1 MSRWNR
7 GRRPRK
13 AKETTS
19 GPLLPPPGATIS
31 PEEYRR
37 LSSGPVSPRTPR
49 GRPEA
54 ELQRDMVR
62 WLDSL
67 ERTNFIFTHP
77 ANERKD
83 RMESIIATQIGQ
95 RSGVADL
102 IFWISEGR
110 TLAAEV
116 KAPNGSLS
124 ANQRKFRDELR
135 DLGHP
140 WIEVRSINDL
150 HDGMRGYGCRFDEPY
165 PSRILR
171 LGPDAFKKS

>member
-7 GRRPRK
+7 GRRHHKPRQGTPE
-13 AKETTS
+13 A
-19 GPLLPPPGATIS
+19 PLPPPGATIS
-31 PEEYRR
+31 SEEYRR
-37 LSSGPVSPRTPR
+37 LTSGPISPRTPAKH
-49 GRPEA
+49 PERD
-54 ELQRDMVR
+54 LQRDMVR

-83 RMESIIATQIGQ
+83 KMESILATQMGQ
-95 RSGVADL
+95 RSGVADF

-116 KAPNGSLS
+116 KAPKGSLS
-124 ANQRKFRDELR
+124 ASQRKFRDDLQ

-140 WIEVRSINDL
+140 WIEVRSLQDL

-165 PSRILR
+165 PSKVLR
-171 LGPDAFKKS
+171 LGPDVFKG